1 MIEAVLTRENG
12 KIVSFEISGHAGYSK
27 KGSDIICAAVSTVT
41 QQTAVGIIDYLELE
55 VETKVKD
62 GFLSLDLS
70 KTDKKGKEKEVDTL
84 LETMNIFLIQIE
96 QQYPKYVKLIEKEG
110 K

>member
-12 KIVSFEISGHAGYSK
+12 KIISFEVSGHAGYSK

-41 QQTAVGIIDYLELE
+41 QQTAVGILDYLKLN
-55 VETKVKD
+55 VKTKVKD

-70 KTDKKGKEKEVDTL
+70 QTDKMGKDKEVDTL
-84 LETMNIFLIQIE
+84 LETMYMFLIQIE